1 MFPTQKT
8 PHKSKASHLRPKA
21 QWPLPSDGLHHS
33 LPPSPGKIEF
43 ISYYWVNFVSSK
55 SQIVSNLASKTSR
68 EYLIKDKTPISN
80 SPFGG
85 FYKQT
90 NKHVCRCLC
99 FYVLKERTTKVV
111 LWLKQGQGEA
121 QAADPNTGDPTFSIF
136 LICI

>member
-43 ISYYWVNFVSSK
+43 ISDYWVNFVSSK

-68 EYLIKDKTPISN
+68 EYLINMRQVPYPTVLLGD
-80 SPFGG
+80 F
-85 FYKQT
+85 T
-90 NKHVCRCLC
+90 NKHVCRCLW

-111 LWLKQGQGEA
+111 LWLMQGKGEA
-121 QAADPNTGDPTFSIF
+121 QAADPNTGDPTFSLF
-136 LICI
+136 SN